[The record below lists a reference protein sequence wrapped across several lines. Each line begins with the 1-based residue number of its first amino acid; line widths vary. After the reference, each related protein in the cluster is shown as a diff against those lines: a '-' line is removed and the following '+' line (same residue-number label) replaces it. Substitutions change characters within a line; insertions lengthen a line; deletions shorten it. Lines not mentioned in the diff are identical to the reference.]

1 MVKDLHRN
9 KESGAGLNEWRGG
22 AGIRERGGVISNVGI
37 ILLFDFVSS
46 DNLNVIVI
54 IHGEVSDKKKTVLK
68 KVMTLLNSI

>member
-9 KESGAGLNEWRGG
+9 KEAEAGFERMAWG
-22 AGIRERGGVISNVGI
+22 AGIRERGGGVISNVGI

-54 IHGEVSDKKKTVLK
+54 IQGEELGFW
-68 KVMTLLNSI
+68 